1 MTRAGSKQEPHRS
14 MEVQELRAQLAELT
28 IRLTALEGDAGDQ
41 PRPRR
46 VNVVTRPHSYPLEQ
60 TPCEEVPMA
69 ATRVVTTHMVTPA
82 QSNGMGVCMGGEVL
96 SWIDVAAGL
105 AAKTLAR
112 GPCVTASVDA
122 VHFLKPCRVGAV
134 VLVAAMVNRTFKTSM
149 EVGVRV
155 EEECT
160 RTGMRHHCCSAY
172 LTFVA
177 VDGAKNTSR
186 RIPRVHPGGSRR
198 CEIIFEEA
206 LVRREARLEGRARLR
221 RDPAAAAAEATCRLL
236 PLTHRTAEPTL
247 PPSLNA
253 QLGYHPASNNHD
265 STSPMGIQEKRVS
278 KVRPQISPSYTTAHL
293 THIIMPHHANSIGIT
308 FGGQVLRWI
317 EQAAFVVAARM
328 SRGGHLLTAT
338 VDGVTFGQPT
348 HIGDTFYVE
357 AQATAVFG
365 SSVEV
370 MVSLWGEVPEQGK
383 PFHCGDA
390 FVTVVSVDAAGAPK
404 DIPFELVPTSPQE
417 AARYA
422 GAVARRAGRLVLRE
436 KLLEEEKRER
446 SSLEANS
453 YSYSDVLPGNG
464 PS

>member
-1 MTRAGSKQEPHRS
+1 MTKADSEQGPSRGG

-28 IRLTALEGDAGDQ
+28 IRLTALEGDA
-41 PRPRR
+41 REKSRSRR
-46 VNVVTRPHSYPLEQ
+46 VNVVTPPHSYPLEQ
-60 TPCEEVPMA
+60 PPCKEIPMA

-160 RTGMRHHCCSAY
+160 RTGVRHHCCSAY

-177 VDGAKNTSR
+177 VDGATKTSR
-186 RIPRVHPGGSRR
+186 RLPRVHPGGSRR

-206 LVRREARLEGRARLR
+206 LVRREARLEGRAKLR
-221 RDPAAAAAEATCRLL
+221 GDPVAAATEKTCRLL

-247 PPSLNA
+247 PPSLNSELKIA
-253 QLGYHPASNNHD
+253 ISNSN
-265 STSPMGIQEKRVS
+265 SMSLKGVQENGMPKT
-278 KVRPQISPSYTTAHL
+278 RPRISPSYTTAHL

-328 SRGGHLLTAT
+328 SRGSHLLTAT

-357 AQATAVFG
+357 AQSTAVFG

-390 FVTVVSVDAAGAPK
+390 YVTVVSVDAAGAPT
-404 DIPFELVPTSPQE
+404 DIPFELVPTTPQE
-417 AARYA
+417 AARYD
-422 GAVARRAGRLVLRE
+422 GAVARRAGRLILRE

-446 SSLEANS
+446 SILEANS

-464 PS
+464 PC